1 MKTKGL
7 LPLWLGLAIVTLL
20 WIPNGCRT
28 TEKHGE
34 ADLRGRD
41 PWVFRSVLDEQAR
54 MLTIALGEEFWIAY
68 DAQDCHL
75 YKVWR
80 DGVEL
85 SGAVYTNAHGPQP
98 QSMGPAWLQNT
109 QKQAW
114 QLEQGGKT
122 VALKANYHGHR
133 FEGESVIIKY
143 SLKAPNGD
151 LIKVEERPE
160 YIENESGMPGLE
172 RRFKVSGQ
180 PAGSQLQLNTTIQS
194 ILGDRFLETNGEFT
208 FSERDSRTVNWIYQL
223 DGKGVLR
230 LQPNA
235 TTYFRLFFARNPGL
249 MEVVENQ
256 SGPREHPGLTLINE
270 GDCRT
275 CHNEKVQTV
284 GPAYEAIAEKYAN
297 RPSTI
302 KNLSRK
308 IRLGGSGVWGAS
320 AMTTHPD
327 LTQANAELMVNYI
340 LALDTEEEDAP
351 EDPLFSEEPRN
362 IDYTAEGQAREEGLA
377 VSVYLYPKDEPRS
390 LQDIPADRKPDYA
403 GTSTEVMLWDDSFAP
418 LSHNFVM
425 HLKGIIEIAKT
436 TKYDF
441 RLRSDDGSRLTIDG
455 KVIIDHDGL
464 HGPTPID
471 GEVELSK
478 GKHEVLIEY
487 FENSGGR
494 ALVWQWLPHGEDFF
508 ELVPADILSHRNDMK
523 GDAEPFTEEKQEM
536 TLTYGDSLELNGVHP
551 SFDLAY
557 ARPASFKKKVG
568 GMDFYGENLLVSTWD
583 AAGDVYMLEG
593 VTGDDPEAI
602 QVTRIAT
609 GLAEP
614 LGVKVVDGHIYV
626 LQKQELTE
634 LIDHDGDK
642 IIDEYRTVC
651 NGWKVSANF
660 HEFAFGLVEKDG
672 YLYATLATAIMPG
685 GASADPQIPDRG
697 KVVKIDP
704 LSGTFEFIATGLRT
718 PNGIGLGYNDEIYV
732 ADNQGDWLPSSKI
745 VHVEEGDWFGSR
757 SVDFAGTANL
767 KEKKPVVWLPQDEIG
782 NSPSQPGK
790 IMAGPYMGQMIH
802 GEVTHGGVKRVF
814 VEEIDG
820 VYQGALFRFTQG
832 IEAGVNRIVWGPD
845 GALYMGGVGSTGNW
859 RHMTEAMNNWYGL
872 QKLSYNNKSTFEML
886 AIRAQSNGFEIEF
899 TEPLAVDMPA
909 DQISSY
915 MVKSWYYLPTINYGG
930 PKMDERFVNVR
941 SVTVSSDRKKVFVEM
956 DRMQPDHVIYF
967 RLNHDLF
974 RSNSGQKLWST
985 EAWYT
990 LNQVPAGV

>member
-7 LPLWLGLAIVTLL
+7 LPLILGLVITSLL
-20 WIPNGCRT
+20 WIPNGCRS

-85 SGAVYTNAHGPQP
+85 AGAVYTNAHGPQP
-98 QSMGPAWLQNT
+98 TSLGPAWLQNN
-109 QKQAW
+109 QKHAW
-114 QLEQGGKT
+114 ELVQGDKHT
-122 VALKANYHGHR
+122 KLAPIYHGHR
-133 FEGESVIIKY
+133 FEGENVSLQY
-143 SLKAPNGD
+143 SLKMPDGH

-172 RRFKVSGQ
+172 RRFEITGQ
-180 PAGSQLQLNTTIQS
+180 PEGSEILLHTTVQS
-194 ILGDRFLETNGEFT
+194 ILGDRFLETNGTFT
-208 FSERDSRTVNWIYQL
+208 FSERASRTVNWIYQL
-223 DGKGVLR
+223 DGKGTLR

-235 TTYFRLFFARNPGL
+235 TTYLRLFFAREPGL
-249 MEVVENQ
+249 QEMVDDQPFVRQ
-256 SGPREHPGLTLINE
+256 HPGLTLIDQ
-270 GDCRT
+270 GDCRS
-275 CHNEKVQTV
+275 CHNEQVQTV
-284 GPAYEAIAEKYAN
+284 GPAYQAIADKYPN

-320 AMTTHPD
+320 AMTAHPD
-327 LTQANAELMVNYI
+327 LTQENAELMVDYI
-340 LALDTEEEDAP
+340 LSLDTEEEAAP
-351 EDPLFSEEPRN
+351 EDPLFSEEPRQ
-362 IDYTAEGQAREEGLA
+362 IDYTAAGQGKESGLA

-390 LQDIPADRKPDYA
+390 IPEIPATRKPDLA
-403 GTSTEVMLWDDSFAP
+403 GTSTEIMLWDNSFEP
-418 LSHNFVM
+418 LTHNFVM
-425 HLKGIIEIAKT
+425 HLRGYIEVNKT

-464 HGPTPID
+464 HGPSPVD
-471 GEVELSK
+471 GEIELK
-478 GKHEVLIEY
+478 AGKHEVFLEY

-494 ALVWQWLPHGEDFF
+494 ALVWQWLPHGADFF
-508 ELVPADILSHRNDMK
+508 ELVPADILSHSPEMK
-523 GDAEPFTEEKQEM
+523 GEAEPYTEKEQEIA
-536 TLTYGDSLELNGVHP
+536 LVYGDSLELNAVHP
-551 SFDLAY
+551 SFDLAM
-557 ARPASFKKKVG
+557 ARPADFQKRVG
-568 GMDFYGENLLVSTWD
+568 GMDFYGDALLVSTWD

-593 VTGDDPEAI
+593 VTGEDPEAI
-602 QVTRIAT
+602 KVTRIAT

-642 IIDEYRTVC
+642 ITDEYRTVC

-660 HEFAFGLVEKDG
+660 HEFAFGLVEKEG

-704 LSGTFEFIATGLRT
+704 RSGTFEFIATGLRT

-745 VHVEEGDWFGSR
+745 VHVNEGDWFGSR
-757 SVDFAGTANL
+757 SVDFEGTAAL
-767 KEKKPVVWLPQDEIG
+767 TEKKPVV
-782 NSPSQPGK
+782 
-790 IMAGPYMGQMIH
+790 
-802 GEVTHGGVKRVF
+802 
-814 VEEIDG
+814 
-820 VYQGALFRFTQG
+820 
-832 IEAGVNRIVWGPD
+832 
-845 GALYMGGVGSTGNW
+845 
-859 RHMTEAMNNWYGL
+859 
-872 QKLSYNNKSTFEML
+872 
-886 AIRAQSNGFEIEF
+886 
-899 TEPLAVDMPA
+899 
-909 DQISSY
+909 
-915 MVKSWYYLPTINYGG
+915 
-930 PKMDERFVNVR
+930 
-941 SVTVSSDRKKVFVEM
+941 
-956 DRMQPDHVIYF
+956 
-967 RLNHDLF
+967 
-974 RSNSGQKLWST
+974 
-985 EAWYT
+985 
-990 LNQVPAGV
+990 